1 MEKLE
6 KVQPLYHKSVGYY
19 EMTFNPI
26 TEGLELNPNFE
37 TAYET
42 YQDIM
47 TSLRAYRFDPTLHAY
62 HQLYSQMSTTIESLK
77 NTVNKFY
84 MLLNQHIQT
93 VI

>member
-1 MEKLE
+1 M
-6 KVQPLYHKSVGYY
+6 
-19 EMTFNPI
+19 
-26 TEGLELNPNFE
+26 NPNFE